1 MGGSKMDNAARRAI
15 RITEITLL
23 LSALALFIVGTISGD
38 TFYLRLATEAL
49 IFGGLALSVD
59 LLLGIVGLLSLGQA
73 LYFGFGA
80 YLSAVVLKE
89 VAPSLALSLLIVAL
103 ASAALGYLA
112 SFIALRSKGV
122 YFALI
127 TFGLAQIMAKAVYN
141 TRELGASDGLIGV
154 PVLQLW
160 TPFGPLDTANPGVL
174 FAITLFIIGAL
185 YAVLRYL
192 LTTPMG
198 QIWRGVQSN
207 EHRLEF
213 IGVDPRGPKRF
224 AFVIAAIVAAVSGAL
239 YPVLRGFVSPEL
251 LYFAV
256 SGNAVITVILGGVG
270 TLIGPIVGAVL
281 LTLFKSVVGT
291 FTAHHHIIVGI
302 IFVIVVIN
310 APKGLV
316 GFLVGRLNR
325 KSEGAPHGHD

>member
-1 MGGSKMDNAARRAI
+1 MDKVARRAI
-15 RITEITLL
+15 RITELTLL
-23 LSALALFIVGTISGD
+23 VAALGLFLVGTISGD

-89 VAPSLALSLLIVAL
+89 VSPSLGLSLLTVGL
-103 ASAALGYLA
+103 ASAFLGYLA

-154 PVLQLW
+154 PVLQVW
-160 TPFGPLDTANPGVL
+160 TPLGSLDTANPGVL
-174 FAITLFIIGAL
+174 FAITLLIIGLL
-185 YAVLRYL
+185 YLALRYL

-213 IGVDPRGPKRF
+213 IGIDPRGPKRV
-224 AFVIAAIVAAVSGAL
+224 AFVIAAVVAALSGAL

-281 LTLFKSVVGT
+281 LTLFKSVVGS

-316 GFLVGRLNR
+316 GFLIGRLNR
-325 KSEGAPHGHD
+325 KTEGVSNDRE